1 MVFRFWET
9 KISYTLSHCS
19 SPQIKTNNFE
29 QINSKYFLFCILQL
43 SFLITTMT
51 SVTAAECIECN
62 TRPLN
67 IVLSFMLILDI
78 QIIKEQ
84 QILFPYTIN
93 QLMPFHS
100 HISLHKIPPN
110 CCSMEEG
117 DMGEHAHIIEMKIA
131 DLRFYFKSMPLNG
144 IKSHVGYFHIHLRK

>member
-1 MVFRFWET
+1 
-9 KISYTLSHCS
+9 
-19 SPQIKTNNFE
+19 
-29 QINSKYFLFCILQL
+29 
-43 SFLITTMT
+43 MT
-51 SVTAAECIECN
+51 SVTAAECIECY

-100 HISLHKIPPN
+100 PFHYIKYPLIVAVWKKVTWENTPTL
-110 CCSMEEG
+110 
-117 DMGEHAHIIEMKIA
+117 
-131 DLRFYFKSMPLNG
+131 LR
-144 IKSHVGYFHIHLRK
+144 